1 LGLEKIFLFYYKFF
15 DLKLFR
21 RIVLSLLITGG
32 ILVAAAVILGRIF
45 EDRVTQYVVSGLN
58 KQIRTKAEVVDVK
71 LSFLKKFPDASLE
84 LKDVVLLSV
93 PDFLPSDFPGQNTD
107 TLLLAKRL
115 YLRFSVAKLLKR
127 QYKIKEVH
135 IHSGMLNLLVDR
147 QGSKNYVFWEKQKGN
162 GTENFLLEIDN
173 LKMTNVNVKF
183 ENQAL
188 AMAMAGNIKKGTF
201 RGNFSRAEY
210 NLATGMEGIIYHY
223 SKKGNSYF
231 QNGKISSSA
240 SLSINPRMIEVLS
253 GDLNLAGQHLAVK
266 GKIIRPGPLE
276 YDLTL
281 ISKHMD
287 LDELLRFEMIKGIQ
301 IPADLKAGGD
311 ITFQAS
317 ITGMASKTQMPRI
330 DASFSLSDGWLT
342 ASVIPYGIRE
352 LKTEGQYSNGNRQ
365 GRASTRIILRNAS
378 MIYGNSRLGGNY
390 EVINLNRP
398 QIDYTIKAE
407 LDLAD
412 VPSLFSVDSIFR
424 DMEGMLYAEIHLKGT
439 QESLAKLQKSEWQ
452 KHRYDA
458 KFRLE
463 GVNLGL
469 AYKSLNLKNLTGDL
483 TFKDHLMIK
492 SLTGSIED
500 IEVSLSG
507 RADNLLDFLLT
518 KSGNLWLNSDV
529 YVGRAD
535 LNKLPFLKKDNI
547 ERSIKDSVNLP
558 DRLYIKTSYWIDEM
572 MINKFHA
579 SQVTGELVYKPR
591 RLSIPRLN
599 LNSMQGQI
607 ETEGILE
614 QQQNSHFLVKS
625 ISNVSNINITGMF
638 TSFENFGQDF
648 IMDKHLKGELSGLV
662 NFSAGLDE
670 KMKIKKETILADCDI
685 AIQDGELSG
694 FEPMRKLSRF
704 INVEELEDIK
714 FSTLTN
720 QIFIRNA
727 EVIIPKMDIKSSA
740 FDITGSGLH
749 GFDKNFT
756 YKVKVSLSEILSRKA
771 KKPDKSESEFGVIE
785 DDGLGRAFIYLIID
799 GSDQGTDVRYDRRG
813 AVQNIRDQFSEEK
826 KELKEILN
834 EEFGLFKK
842 DSTFRGDKDVEKT
855 GKFILDWE
863 EDSKSEKKT
872 DSVSRQNKS
881 DQKRFTIVWDDD
893 EESDSVAVQEK
904 IRRRKKK

>member
-1 LGLEKIFLFYYKFF
+1 M
-15 DLKLFR
+15 KLFR
-21 RIVLSLLITGG
+21 KIVLSLLITGG
-32 ILVAAAVILGRIF
+32 ILIAAAAILGRIF
-45 EDRVTQYVVSGLN
+45 EDKVTQYVVSGLN
-58 KQIRTKAEVVDVK
+58 KQIRTEAEVVDVK

-93 PDFLPSDFPGQNTD
+93 PDYLPSDFPGQNTD
-107 TLLLAKRL
+107 TLLMARRI

-135 IHSGMLNLLVDR
+135 IHSGMLNLLVDL
-147 QGSKNYVFWEKQKGN
+147 QGNKNYVFWEKQKDN
-162 GTENFLLEIDN
+162 DTETFLLEIDN
-173 LKMTNVNVKF
+173 LKMTSVNVNF
-183 ENQAL
+183 ENR
-188 AMAMAGNIKKGTF
+188 AMSMGMAGNIKKGTF
-201 RGNFSRAEY
+201 RGNFSSTEY
-210 NLATGMEGIIYHY
+210 NLSSSIEGIVYHY

-231 QNGKISSSA
+231 QNRRISSSA
-240 SLSINPRMIEVLS
+240 SLSVNPRKIEILS
-253 GDLNLAGQHLAVK
+253 GDLNLAGQHLALK
-266 GKIIRPGPLE
+266 GKIIRPRPLE
-276 YDLTL
+276 YDLTMT
-281 ISKHMD
+281 SKHMD
-287 LDELLRFEMIKGIQ
+287 LDELLRFDLMKGIH
-301 IPADLKAGGD
+301 IPEDLKAGGA

-317 ITGMASKTQMPRI
+317 VTGMASKTQMPRI
-330 DASFSLSDGWLT
+330 DASFSLNDGWMT
-342 ASVIPYGIRE
+342 ASVVPYGIRE

-365 GRASTRIILRNAS
+365 GRASTRIILKNAS
-378 MIYGNSRLGGNY
+378 MLYGNSRLGGNY
-390 EVINLNRP
+390 EVINLNHP

-412 VPSLFSVDSIFR
+412 IPSLFSVDSTFQ
-424 DMEGMLYAEIHLKGT
+424 DMEGMLYAEIHLNGT
-439 QESLAKLQKSEWQ
+439 QQSLTKMQKSELLR
-452 KHRYDA
+452 HRYDA

-469 AYKSLNLKNLTGDL
+469 AYKSLDLKNLTGDL
-483 TFKDHLMIK
+483 TYKDHLMIK

-518 KSGNLWLNSDV
+518 KSGSLWLDTDV
-529 YVGRAD
+529 YVSRAD
-535 LNKLPFLKKDNI
+535 LNKLPSLKKDNVEKAI
-547 ERSIKDSVNLP
+547 TDSVNLP
-558 DRLYIKTSYWIDEM
+558 DRLYVKTRYWIDEL
-572 MINKFHA
+572 MIKKFHA

-625 ISNVSNINITGMF
+625 ISKVSNINITGVF
-638 TSFENFGQDF
+638 SSFENFGQDF
-648 IMDKHLKGELSGLV
+648 IMDKHIRGELSGLV

-670 KMKIKKETILADCDI
+670 KMKIKKETILADCDV
-685 AIQDGELSG
+685 AIRDGELAG

-704 INVEELEDIK
+704 IDVEELEDIK

-756 YKVKVSLSEILSRKA
+756 YKVKVSLSEILSKKA
-771 KKPDKSESEFGVIE
+771 KKPDKSENEFGAIE
-785 DDGLGRAFIYLIID
+785 DDGLGRVFIYLIIE

-813 AVQNIRDQFSEEK
+813 AVQNIRDQFKEEK
-826 KELKEILN
+826 QELKEILN

-842 DSTFRGDKDVEKT
+842 DSTLRGDKEDEKAS
-855 GKFILDWE
+855 KFILDWD
-863 EDSKSEKKT
+863 EDSGSEKKT
-872 DSVSRQNKS
+872 DSVSKDNES
-881 DQKRFTIVWDDD
+881 DQERFTIVWDDE
-893 EESDSVAVQEK
+893 EESDSVVIQENK
-904 IRRRKKK
+904 RRRKKK